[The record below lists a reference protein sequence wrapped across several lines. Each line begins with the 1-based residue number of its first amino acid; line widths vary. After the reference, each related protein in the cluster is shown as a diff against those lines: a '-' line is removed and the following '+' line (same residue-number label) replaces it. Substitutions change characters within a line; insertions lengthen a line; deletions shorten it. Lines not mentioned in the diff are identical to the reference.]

1 MVYFI
6 EQHGLLRRDTL
17 PGPKLPD
24 RIARLNDLA
33 SNLWWSWHDEARAVF
48 RALDY
53 PLWRSSGHNPV
64 RQLHEISSA
73 KLEAAAND
81 PAFLLLY
88 DRTIAAF
95 DASLPATKTWFAD
108 TYPGRLNGPVAFFSA
123 EFAIHSSLPIY
134 AGGLGILAGDICKEA
149 NDLGL
154 PFVGVG
160 FMYPQGYF
168 EQRISPDGWQE
179 ETYRVLD
186 FEAAPINPCA
196 WPEQCGPLIPVPM
209 GERTVYVQT
218 WQVWLG
224 RVRLYLLDTNVAQNS
239 PGDRQLSARLY
250 TADRE
255 QRLQQ
260 EIVLGMGGV
269 RVLRGLGIEPS
280 VWHANEG
287 HTSFMMLERVR
298 ELVASGVRF
307 DDAAAAVRA
316 HSVFT
321 THTPVPAGHD
331 IFPAELIDRYL
342 GGYWNGLGVD
352 RQAFFSLGQAGPGDQ
367 GFNMTVLAL
376 RLAEQR
382 TAVSKVHGAVTRAMW
397 HSFWPAVKE
406 EDVPIGHITN
416 GIHIQTWAAP
426 ELDALFSRLVGKDFL
441 AGCDGAQYKD
451 RVLDIPDEELWAA
464 HVDLKRKLVHMVLER
479 AQQRWASGNA
489 TAEQTLAMGALL
501 DSDSLTIGFARRFTE
516 YKRPAL
522 IFRDIERLIRIIS
535 NPWRP
540 VQIIFAGKS
549 HPADFP
555 SKYLIH
561 QVYNLA
567 KDRRFQGRIAFLEDY
582 DMHLAH
588 YLVQGVDVWLN
599 NPRRRQ
605 EASGTSGMKAAIN
618 GIPHLSVRD
627 GWWEEGYNG
636 RNGWVIG
643 EGVNTTDPDEEDRL
657 DSLSLYDLLE
667 KEVVPLYYDRDRH
680 NVPHGWM
687 KVFKE
692 TVGSIMPFFCTA
704 RMMKEYIDRM
714 YLPAARPLE
723 KQV

>member
-1 MVYFI
+1 MP
-6 EQHGLLRRDTL
+6 R
-17 PGPKLPD
+17 PKLPD
-24 RIARLNDLA
+24 RIARLNALA
-33 SNLWWSWHDEARAVF
+33 SNLWWSWHEEARAVF

-53 PLWRSSGHNPV
+53 PLWRSTGHNPV
-64 RQLHEISSA
+64 KQLLDISPD
-73 KLEAAAND
+73 KLEAAAVD
-81 PAFLLLY
+81 PRFLEIY
-88 DRTIAAF
+88 DRTIDTF
-95 DASLPATKTWFAD
+95 DAGLSSPKTWFAEN
-108 TYPGRLNGPVAFFSA
+108 YPGRLDGPVAFFSA
-123 EFAIHSSLPIY
+123 EFALHSSLPIY

-149 NDLGL
+149 DDLGL

-168 EQRISPDGWQE
+168 QQRISADGWQE

-186 FEAAPINPCA
+186 FEDAPINPCV
-196 WPEQCGPLIPVPM
+196 WREQCGPLIPVPM
-209 GERTVYVQT
+209 GDRTVHVQT

-224 RVRLYLLDTNVAQNS
+224 RVRLYLLDTNVGPNS
-239 PGDRQLSARLY
+239 PADRQLSARLY

-255 QRLQQ
+255 QRIQQ
-260 EIVLGMGGV
+260 EIVLGIGGV

-298 ELVASGVRF
+298 ELVAQGVRF
-307 DDAAAAVRA
+307 EEAAATVRA
-316 HSVFT
+316 NSVFT

-331 IFPAELIDRYL
+331 VFPAQLVDRYL
-342 GGYWNGLGVD
+342 AGYWPELGID
-352 RQAFFSLGQAGPGDQ
+352 RRTFYSLGEIGGGDQ

-376 RLAEQR
+376 NLSEQR
-382 TAVSKVHGAVTRAMW
+382 TAVSRVHGAVTRAMW
-397 HSFWPAVKE
+397 HGFWPSVKE

-416 GIHIQTWAAP
+416 GIHVLTWAAP
-426 ELDALFSRLVGKDFL
+426 ELNAVFTRHVGKDFL
-441 AGCDGAQYKD
+441 GGCDGLEYKD
-451 RVLDIPDEELWAA
+451 RILDIPDEELWEA
-464 HVDLKRKLVHMVLER
+464 HMDLKRKLVHVILER
-479 AQQRWASGNA
+479 AQQRWAGNG
-489 TAEQTLAMGALL
+489 TAEQALAMGALL
-501 DSDSLTIGFARRFTE
+501 DSDALTIGFARRFAE

-522 IFRDIERLIRIIS
+522 IFRDIDRLIRIVS
-535 NPWRP
+535 DAWRP
-540 VQIIFAGKS
+540 VQIVFAGKS

-567 KDRRFQGRIAFLEDY
+567 KDRRFQGRIAFVEDY

-618 GIPHLSVRD
+618 GVPHLSVRD
-627 GWWEEGYNG
+627 GWWDEGYNG

-643 EGVNTTDPDEEDRL
+643 ENVRTADPEEEDRL
-657 DSLSLYDLLE
+657 DALSIYELLE

-687 KVFKE
+687 KLFKE
-692 TVGSIMPFFCTA
+692 TVTSIMPFFCTA

-714 YLPAARPLE
+714 YLPAARPVE
-723 KQV
+723 RQV